1 MNRRDR
7 RRAAAQGRIVTQARA
22 VRGRGRWRMESELGE
37 AAMTKEEIECLSST
51 CRRASRSVTPSIDI
65 NREPARVTWRDKDIL
80 VIGDNDVRK
89 IITSNDEGGLLCFIC
104 GDADN
109 ATKYEVTKISD
120 EGFVVSAKS
129 ERDQK

>member
-1 MNRRDR
+1 MFIIHLPKSFKIGDT
-7 RRAAAQGRIVTQARA
+7 VD
-22 VRGRGRWRMESELGE
+22 
-37 AAMTKEEIECLSST
+37 
-51 CRRASRSVTPSIDI
+51 CRI